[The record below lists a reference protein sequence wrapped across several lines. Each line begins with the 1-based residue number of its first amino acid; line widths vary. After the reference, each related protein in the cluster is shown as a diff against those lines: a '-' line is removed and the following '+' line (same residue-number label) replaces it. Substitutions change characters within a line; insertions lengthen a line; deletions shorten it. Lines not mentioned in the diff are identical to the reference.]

1 MGHLTRGFYHGSL
14 VDGFWWMGPFW
25 ENLKFGVKSGQVQLP
40 FSLVLFVVY
49 FQLWWFLLLM
59 NLKTVTVLWKSIF
72 PFLISWGFLVV
83 FFFFVFFGIFITF
96 TCFRSS
102 ILVFTFSFHFNPY
115 TVSQGDASLDQGGN
129 HCWPKTTRR
138 PVSHFA
144 KKHLEIFCELTRQKL
159 NFLEGFS
166 PATSD
171 IKLTQHFMKITT
183 YQQSN
188 SVVWWSLVALGPGQ
202 FVVIVETMNFSLHL

>member
-1 MGHLTRGFYHGSL
+1 MNGAFLREPQIWGEIWSSAVAFLPCSL
-14 VDGFWWMGPFW
+14 CRLLPTLMVSPAHEL
-25 ENLKFGVKSGQVQLP
+25 ENSYSAVEKH
-40 FSLVLFVVY
+40 FSLPD
-49 FQLWWFLLLM
+49 FL
-59 NLKTVTVLWKSIF
+59 
-72 PFLISWGFLVV
+72 GV
-83 FFFFVFFGIFITF
+83 FGCCFFVFFGIFITF

-188 SVVWWSLVALGPGQ
+188 SVV
-202 FVVIVETMNFSLHL
+202 